1 MNRRHGRTAPD
12 ARPPRD
18 DGPDV
23 TGERRLVWTLRLLAV
38 VFGSGVLVLLARPEE
53 SVEALSASG
62 RLLELAPLPESATPV
77 SSDFWFPHAVAHLA
91 TLAVLAWMASEDAPR
106 RRGLVQAIVVS
117 LLVCSG
123 TAWLLFVQWVR
134 ALPFLA
140 TGVVDLA
147 TALLL
152 LALLRRSQP

>member
-1 MNRRHGRTAPD
+1 MTA
-12 ARPPRD
+12 
-18 DGPDV
+18 
-23 TGERRLVWTLRLLAV
+23 GERRLVWTLRLLAV
-38 VFGSGVLVLLARPEE
+38 VFGTGALVLLARPEE
-53 SVEALSASG
+53 SVQALSDPG
-62 RLLELAPLPESATPV
+62 LLLGLRGLPESPTPV

-106 RRGLVQAIVVS
+106 RRGLVGAVVVS

-123 TAWLLFVQWVR
+123 TAWLLFVQWAR

-147 TALLL
+147 TAVLLL
-152 LALLRRSQP
+152 VLLRRS

>member
-1 MNRRHGRTAPD
+1 MTRA
-12 ARPPRD
+12 
-18 DGPDV
+18 
-23 TGERRLVWTLRLLAV
+23 ERRLVWTLRLLAV
-38 VFGSGVLVLLARPEE
+38 VFGSGALVLLVRPEE
-53 SVEALSASG
+53 SVRALSDPAP
-62 RLLELAPLPESATPV
+62 LLGLAGLPESPTPV

-106 RRGLVQAIVVS
+106 RRGLVGALVVS

-123 TAWLLFVQWVR
+123 TAWLLFVQWTR

-147 TALLL
+147 TAVLLL
-152 LALLRRSQP
+152 VLLRRS